1 MPKASAARV
10 LFSCFSCN
18 TLSMCFFSTSERIT
32 SVPSAVI
39 EVEDAPRMFSG
50 KPSMEMLLPVLNIII
65 GKYGNIVKLIHELG
79 LWQLFNVARTS
90 VRLQPMRTKV
100 RTTTA
105 TLKFLNLYLRISFYR
120 VLDNAMQRGKIPFL
134 KLS

>member
-1 MPKASAARV
+1 
-10 LFSCFSCN
+10 
-18 TLSMCFFSTSERIT
+18 
-32 SVPSAVI
+32 
-39 EVEDAPRMFSG
+39 MFSG

-90 VRLQPMRTKV
+90 VRLHPMRTKV